1 MEKEKTSDNF
11 LFEIEDKIYLIIQIF
26 IIILFSSV
34 LLLVLYL
41 YDYSLEKIFDSGRL
55 GILTVTISMPM
66 YIYYIIKTLYY
77 VLIQK
82 RKTIKFYPTYI
93 LISSNKTSIILKDI
107 KKIYKVKLNLLIGLS
122 KKNSASK
129 SKKLLY
135 LFALPFVLIGWF
147 LLLCCTLI
155 LYKKKYIDNLM
166 FTNNKNE
173 RFAGIGY
180 RLMNEKEQSKVTLY
194 FEKYLNINNDFFA
207 IKKNWREN
215 KGSRLKRMCIYLLIC
230 CYYIKWGFESRLK
243 PVNEN
248 IDMLNGNLKVI

>member
-1 MEKEKTSDNF
+1 MNKEEIVSNDF
-11 LFEIEDKIYLIIQIF
+11 LFEIEDKIYLITQIF
-26 IIILFSSV
+26 IVILGST
-34 LLLVLYL
+34 LLLLLLSSYN
-41 YDYSLEKIFDSGRL
+41 YNLEKIFDSGRL
-55 GILTVTISMPM
+55 GRLVIVFSIPM

-77 VLIQK
+77 ILIQK

-93 LISSNKTSIILKDI
+93 LLSNNTSIILKDI

-147 LLLCCTLI
+147 LLLCCALI

-180 RLMNEKEQSKVTLY
+180 RLMNEKEQRKVTLY
-194 FEKYLNINNDFFA
+194 FEKYLNIN
-207 IKKNWREN
+207 
-215 KGSRLKRMCIYLLIC
+215 
-230 CYYIKWGFESRLK
+230 
-243 PVNEN
+243 
-248 IDMLNGNLKVI
+248 IDEIEQKLVFLT